1 MAEEAPD
8 KPPKKRIRRPRRAG
22 PSKRLV
28 TMADLDS
35 RTKAAQ
41 VASSTKAAIVA
52 DLGGEEKLSTLELA
66 MAENAA
72 LTAVVLRDLHVR
84 WLKGQEVSISE
95 MSTLTNTFNRTA
107 AALAAER
114 KPKDALTIE
123 AYLTKD
129 ETK

>member
-1 MAEEAPD
+1 MTEDA
-8 KPPKKRIRRPRRAG
+8 PKKRRRRPRKAG
-22 PSKRLV
+22 PSMRLV
-28 TMADLDS
+28 TMADLDN

-52 DLGGEEKLSTLELA
+52 DLGGADRLSTLELI

-84 WLKGQEVSISE
+84 WLKGEEVVMAE
-95 MSTLTNTFNRTA
+95 VSTLTNTFNRTA
-107 AALAAER
+107 AALATER
-114 KPKDALTIE
+114 KPKDTLTIE

-129 ETK
+129 ETT